1 MSRSSQ
7 VEHARLSAIGAA
19 VCMVLAHGQANA
31 EQAAQGAAAP
41 ADSRSADS
49 STELETIVVT
59 ARRREESLFSVPV
72 SVTPVSGEALSAAGL
87 TSISDIVALVPNAN
101 LTTNP
106 RGFDTYIRIR
116 GMTQSDSNAE
126 PNFGAYRNGIFNGGH
141 RVNLGP
147 QLDVERVEVLRGP
160 QGGLYGREAVG
171 GAINIVYA
179 MPRPGDE
186 LNGYATL
193 DFGNVSRTRVEGA
206 VTLPVGDKVAVRAT
220 GWYIDQGEGDY
231 RNITLDE
238 WVDRKDDKGG
248 RLSLAAEL
256 APSVNLETTVEYG
269 EREGP
274 SLLTYAPD
282 GVPNGGFAPAGVPPV
297 MSPEETPKTVQRD
310 TDSRISMDH
319 LFASAKLTYDTN
331 VGTLTLLA
339 AYQDYNEQMVL
350 DQDHTALNPNDGLL
364 VLKQEGFWDNSVQHY
379 FLEGLWESDQN
390 QRLAWRVGLSYFN
403 EEFNLDETYNGALQ
417 TAYLAPLG
425 VPNLGVITG
434 YVALPFSGSR
444 ITTDSLSGF
453 GELRYEITDA
463 LSVTGVLRYTT
474 DDKSL
479 DWSQGLIQSKTDP
492 LYAWPI
498 VQALFGPQFPTYELK
513 QSDTY
518 SYTSPSV
525 TFAYEVN
532 PTINLYAV
540 YSTGFRPGGY
550 NSTTTNPDDIP
561 YGKETAENY
570 ELGIKTRLL
579 DDRAT
584 VNLAV
589 FRMNQK
595 DLTVQQTDLTSSFNF
610 TYLENVG
617 AARTIG
623 VELEA
628 TLRPNQ
634 FISASLGA
642 GYLDSEF
649 TRGIVNEGTAYAVD
663 LTGRPLS
670 GVRPWTVSLRLDGR
684 APLSGSIELFGN
696 VGLRWEDGGYIG
708 DNSDI
713 PMDSLTLLNLA
724 AGLDFSK
731 NTQLTVY
738 VHNALDEMV
747 PLYQFTVG
755 DVGTNPGQRYG
766 MLLTHRF

>member
-1 MSRSSQ
+1 
-7 VEHARLSAIGAA
+7 
-19 VCMVLAHGQANA
+19 MVLAHGQANA
-31 EQAAQGAAAP
+31 QQAQQGASAP
-41 ADSRSADS
+41 AESSSRSSAS
-49 STELETIVVT
+49 ELETIVVT
-59 ARRREESLFSVPV
+59 ARRREESLFDVPV

-87 TSISDIVALVPNAN
+87 TSIADIVALVPNAN

-106 RGFDTYIRIR
+106 RGFDTYISIR
-116 GMTQSDSNAE
+116 GMTQSDSNAA

-171 GAINIVYA
+171 GAINIVYV
-179 MPRPGDE
+179 MPRPGDA

-193 DFGNVSRTRVEGA
+193 DLGNVSRTRVEGA
-206 VTLPVGDKVAVRAT
+206 VTLPIGDKVAVRAT
-220 GWYIDQGEGDY
+220 GWYIDQDEGDY
-231 RNITLDE
+231 RNITLDR
-238 WVDRKDDKGG
+238 WVDRKDNHGG

-256 APSVNLETTVEYG
+256 APSLNLETTVEYG

-282 GVPNGGFAPAGVPPV
+282 GVPNGGFAPANVPPV
-297 MSPEETPKTVQRD
+297 MSPKETPETVQRD
-310 TDSRISMDH
+310 TDSRISMDN
-319 LFASAKLTYDTN
+319 LFASAKLTYNTD
-331 VGTLTLLA
+331 VGALTLQA
-339 AYQDYNEQMVL
+339 AYQDYNEDMVL
-350 DQDHTALNPNDGLL
+350 DVDHTALQPDAGLL

-379 FLEGLWESDQN
+379 FLEGLWESDQT
-390 QRLAWRVGLSYFN
+390 QRFAWRVGLSYFN
-403 EEFNLDETYNGALQ
+403 EEFNLEQIYNGALQ
-417 TAYLAPLG
+417 TAYLGPLG

-434 YVALPFSGSR
+434 YVGLPLPGAK
-444 ITTDSLSGF
+444 ITTDSISGF
-453 GELRYEITDA
+453 ADVRYEFTEA
-463 LSVTGVLRYTT
+463 LSVTGTLRYT
-474 DDKSL
+474 KNEESL
-479 DWSQGLIQSKTDP
+479 DWSQGLIQSMTDP

-498 VQALFGPQFPTYELK
+498 VQALFGPQFPSYTLK
-513 QSDTY
+513 QSDDY

-525 TFAYEVN
+525 TFAYMVN
-532 PTINLYAV
+532 PTVNVYAL

-550 NSTTTNPDDIP
+550 NTTTTNPADIP
-561 YGKETAENY
+561 YGMETAKNY
-570 ELGIKTRLL
+570 EFGIKTRWL

-589 FRMNQK
+589 FRMNQE

-623 VELEA
+623 AELEA

-634 FISASLGA
+634 YISASLGV

-670 GVRPWTVSLRLDGR
+670 GVRPWTLSARLDGR
-684 APLSGSIELFGN
+684 APVSGSIELFGN
-696 VGLRWEDGGYIG
+696 VGVRWEDGGYIG
-708 DNSDI
+708 DKSDI

-731 NTQLTVY
+731 NAQLTLY
-738 VHNALDEMV
+738 LHNALDEMV
-747 PLYQFTVG
+747 PLYQFLLG
-755 DVGTNPGQRYG
+755 DVGTNSGRRYG
-766 MLLTHRF
+766 MMLTYRF